1 MILSIKNVIK
11 KFGDFT
17 ALKIDELNFDEN
29 RYYVVLGPSGS
40 GKTTL
45 LRIIAGLEFADAGN
59 ITISNKD
66 VTKAPAWKRDIGLV
80 FQNYALYP
88 HLTVYENIASPL
100 NVMKIPRDQVIK
112 KVNELLKVMELTDQ
126 AGKYPGQLSGGQ
138 QQRVALARAI
148 IKKPRILLLD
158 EPLSNLDAR
167 VRIELRDYLKNVQ
180 REFKLT
186 VIHVTH
192 DPVEAMALGDQVVV
206 IHHGKIVQNSSPRDL
221 YNKPNDI
228 FCARLLGNVNLISR
242 ETLKFDYDVDYD
254 LCEIRPED
262 ININE
267 SGEINGKIVSIQFLG
282 SEILLYVNIGNYNV
296 KVSLNKFDDK
306 HYEGENVK
314 LSFNKPSMNFYKAGK
329 RIDKILEQ

>member
-1 MILSIKNVIK
+1 MILSINNVIK
-11 KFGDFT
+11 KFGNFT
-17 ALKIDELNFDEN
+17 ALEINDLNFEED

-45 LRIIAGLEFADAGN
+45 LRIIAGLEFADAGK
-59 ITISNKD
+59 ITMLNND
-66 VTKAPAWKRDIGLV
+66 VTGAPAWKRDIGLV

-100 NVMKIPRDQVIK
+100 NVMKIPRNEVIK
-112 KVNELLKVMELTDQ
+112 KVNELLRVMELTDQ
-126 AGKYPGQLSGGQ
+126 AGKYPNQLSGGQ

-148 IKKPRILLLD
+148 IKRPRVLLLD

-167 VRIELRDYLKNVQ
+167 VRIELRDYLKSIQ

-192 DPVEAMALGDQVVV
+192 DPTEAMALGNNV
-206 IHHGKIVQNSSPRDL
+206 IVLHHGRVVQNSSPKDL

-228 FCARLLGNVNLISR
+228 FCARLLGTVNIISR
-242 ETLKFDYDVDYD
+242 DDLKFDDGIDYD

-262 ININE
+262 IKITEN
-267 SGEINGKIVSIQFLG
+267 GELEGKIESVQFLG
-282 SEILLYVNIGNYNV
+282 PEILLNINMGNYHI
-296 KVSLNKFDDK
+296 KVSLDK
-306 HYEGENVK
+306 YNDKYYENETVR
-314 LSFNKPSMNFYKAGK
+314 LSFNKSTMNFYKSGK
-329 RIDKILEQ
+329 RLEKILE